1 MRFFQLTK
9 PLFISLR
16 YIPQG
21 DEMVALF
28 NLTSKNSCLHIQNE
42 YLLSACCMPGAVFN
56 PEIQQQGKRQTLS
69 LPLENSSPVRGKT
82 LIIMQMNMK

>member
-9 PLFISLR
+9 TLFISLS

-28 NLTSKNSCLHIQNE
+28 NLTSKNSYLLIQNE